1 MIRKIAGS
9 HSRGHT
15 FLVLVLLLTTLCPNA
30 VAERLPIK
38 SYTVADG
45 LAHDRVRRIIRD
57 SRGFLWIC
65 TVEGLSRFDGY
76 RFVNYGVE
84 HGLPGGNVSNILETR
99 SGQYWVATT
108 NGVGRLNPSATTTS
122 LSAGAAAPRFTSY
135 TLGNTAQSNSV
146 GVLFEDSSGQL
157 FAGTIGGLF
166 RWVESEGT
174 FQRMEQGLLARPNCN
189 VVNLAEDSE
198 GSLWIGST
206 LGLMRLLPDG
216 RLLSFSMRWP
226 ENEERVNSTNVRA
239 DRDGRLWMRHNNG
252 LVVFRPEPAATA
264 ENRDVP
270 WIRHTRH
277 KASIQTSLGGRNR
290 NGNLGK
296 SDLPAPNLTLAPGE
310 ARLFFCT
317 PWSASEAGLV
327 FHQTAEG
334 QIWIGTDLGLLAFD
348 GMNFRSYTTDQ
359 GLTENVVVALNEDSD
374 GNLWAGGFS
383 TGVMK
388 IVRQGLTS
396 FTTADGVGNTRVV
409 DIAGD
414 LSGAVYACSANWIIS
429 GFDGQR
435 FTAIQPQLASPM
447 PAAGWRFTQSSF
459 QDHLGEWWTATSNGL
474 YRFPRT
480 ERFEQLA
487 SARPIAVYTR
497 RDGLPGD
504 IIGYFFE
511 DSRGDLW
518 LGTNG
523 RPQLVRW
530 ERATNTFRPYSQSDG
545 VPSGAPQTFC
555 QAVNGDI
562 WIGFADGL
570 ARYREGRFSVWTADH
585 GLPKGTVR
593 HLYSDHLGRIWISSS
608 LGGLGCIEEPGA
620 PTPTFKIYGVAEG
633 LSSNATRC
641 ATEDKWGRIYV
652 GVGRG
657 VDRLDPATGRIKHYT
672 TSDGLANSF
681 VSSAFRDRDGQL
693 WFGMLQGLSRLIPEP
708 DRPAEPVAVWINN
721 VQIAGAAY
729 PISEFGER
737 TVSLPSLDPEQNRIQ
752 VNFFGMSFSAGE
764 PLKYQYKLEGAGQDW
779 SDPTEQRTHEMSLG
793 PGSYRFLVR
802 AVRGE
807 SPIDSIPASVSFK
820 ILPPIWLRWWF
831 ITIGLLA
838 VALGTFGIARYRSQR
853 AKAAMEAQEALRRS
867 REERFAELERVRR
880 RIATDLHDD
889 IGSSLTQISIMSEVV
904 RQRTDPNDSQLS
916 GPLSMIAGASR
927 ELVDSMSDI
936 VWAINPQKD
945 HLNDLAQRMRRF
957 ASDLLTA
964 RNIAFEF
971 VEPDE
976 EDDVPLGANIRRE
989 VFLIFKESVNNLV
1002 RHSGCTDVRIDFDI
1016 ANGVLKLRV
1025 RDDGKGF
1032 DISQNGDGHGLASMR
1047 QRAEDMG
1054 GQLEIIS
1061 KSGEGTTIQLDL
1073 PIAGG

>member
-1 MIRKIAGS
+1 MATSNGIGRLSSSESSRSAGATAP
-9 HSRGHT
+9 R
-15 FLVLVLLLTTLCPNA
+15 F
-30 VAERLPIK
+30 I
-38 SYTVADG
+38 SYTV
-45 LAHDRVRRIIRD
+45 
-57 SRGFLWIC
+57 
-65 TVEGLSRFDGY
+65 
-76 RFVNYGVE
+76 
-84 HGLPGGNVSNILETR
+84 
-99 SGQYWVATT
+99 GQ
-108 NGVGRLNPSATTTS
+108 
-122 LSAGAAAPRFTSY
+122 
-135 TLGNTAQSNSV
+135 TAQTNSV
-146 GVLFEDSSGQL
+146 GVLFEDRGGQL
-157 FAGTIGGLF
+157 WAGTIGGLF
-166 RWVESEGT
+166 RWVEAEGT
-174 FQRMEQGLLARPNCN
+174 FLRMDQGLLARPNCN
-189 VVNLAEDSE
+189 VVSLAEDSE

-216 RLLSFSMRWP
+216 RLLSFSMNRP
-226 ENEERVNSTNVRA
+226 ESGERVNSTNVRA
-239 DRDGRLWMRHNNG
+239 DREGRLWMRHNNG

-264 ENRDVP
+264 ESRDLP
-270 WIRHTRH
+270 WVRLTRQQ
-277 KASIQTSLGGRNR
+277 ACIQPSSGGRST
-290 NGNLGK
+290 NGNAGSSELT
-296 SDLPAPNLTLAPGE
+296 APNLTLAPAE
-310 ARLFFCT
+310 ARLISCT
-317 PWSASEAGLV
+317 PWSAVEAGLV
-327 FHQTAEG
+327 VHQTEEG
-334 QIWIGTDLGLLAFD
+334 QIWIGTDLGLFAFD
-348 GMNFRSYTTDQ
+348 GTSFRRYTTDH
-359 GLTENVVVALNEDSD
+359 GLNENVVVAINEDSD
-374 GNLWAGGFS
+374 GNLWVGGFS

-388 IVRQGLTS
+388 IVRHGLTS
-396 FTTADGVGNTRVV
+396 FTTADGLANMRVV

-414 LSGAVYACSANWIIS
+414 QSGAVYACSANWFIS
-429 GFDGQR
+429 RFDGQR
-435 FTAIQPQLASPM
+435 FTAIQPQLESPM
-447 PAAGWRFTQSSF
+447 AATGWRFTQSSF
-459 QDHLGEWWTATSNGL
+459 QDHFGEWWTATPNGL

-480 ERFEQLA
+480 ARFEQLDN
-487 SARPIAVYTR
+487 ARPLAVYTT
-497 RDGLPGD
+497 RDGLPGNV
-504 IIGYFFE
+504 IGYFFE

-523 RPQLVRW
+523 RTQLVRW
-530 ERATNTFRPYSQSDG
+530 ERGTNTFHPYSQSDG

-555 QAVNGDI
+555 QDVNGDI

-570 ARYREGRFSVWTADH
+570 ARYREGRFSVWTTED

-593 HLYSDHLGRIWISSS
+593 HLYSDHSGRLWISSS
-608 LGGLGCIEEPGA
+608 LGGLGCIEQPGA
-620 PTPTFKIYGVAEG
+620 ATPTFKIHGVAEG

-641 ATEDKWGRIYV
+641 ATEDKWGRIYI

-681 VSSAFRDRDGQL
+681 VSSAFRDRDGRL

-708 DRPAEPVAVWINN
+708 DRPAEPVAVWINS

-729 PISEFGER
+729 PVSEFGER
-737 TVSLPSLDPEQNRIQ
+737 TVSLPSLDPGQNRIQ

-764 PLKYQYKLEGAGQDW
+764 PLTYQYKLEGAGQDW
-779 SDPTEQRTHEMSLG
+779 SSPTEQRTHEMSLG

-831 ITIGLLA
+831 VTIGLLA
-838 VALGTFGIARYRSQR
+838 VALGVFGVARYRLQR
-853 AKAAMEAQEALRRS
+853 AKAAREAQEALRRS

-916 GPLSMIAGASR
+916 APLSMIAGASR

-945 HLNDLAQRMRRF
+945 HLNDLTQRMRRF

-1002 RHSGCTDVRIDFDI
+1002 RHSGCTDVAIDFEI

-1032 DISQNGDGHGLASMR
+1032 DTSQNGDGHGLASMR

-1054 GQLEIIS
+1054 GQLEITS
-1061 KSGEGTTIQLDL
+1061 QSGRGTTVTLEL